1 MTPPPFP
8 PNTLSASRILCV
20 IGPMYAKPYTTKAL
34 EVEASAAP
42 VCLFRSLAEGGSAVT
57 SLGEAV
63 ESYTC
68 CQYV

>member
-1 MTPPPFP
+1 
-8 PNTLSASRILCV
+8 
-20 IGPMYAKPYTTKAL
+20 MYAKPYTTKAL